1 MGITVTAKA
10 ETINLR
16 GTDIAILVETI
27 AQVTGKNFIL
37 DPRVKGNVTVIS
49 SKDMSPEAV
58 YQVFLSILQVHGFA
72 AVEAGEVVK
81 ILPDV
86 NAKQSAPPIATRARP
101 GMDDDLVTRVIE
113 VQNVPAAQL
122 VPVLRPLIPQQGHLA
137 AYAPSNVLIISDRA
151 GNIDRMLKLIKR
163 VDRAGTAEIEVISM
177 EHASAAEVVR
187 IITNLNQGANKQDPN
202 AADFKVVAD
211 ERTNSVLMGGD
222 ESIRL
227 RMRGLIAHLDT
238 PLESGGNTHVIYLRY
253 AKAKELVTVLTG
265 IGSSITTEQ
274 GGAKKE
280 QASAISIQA
289 DESSNALV
297 ITAPPDIVKS
307 LRSVVQQ
314 LDVRRAQVAV
324 EAIIAELSASKAAEL
339 GVQFAIGSG
348 LENGSGIGGATTFSG
363 NALGGAV
370 SSTNPLGF
378 SNGLTV
384 GVLDGTLSIPG
395 IEGSFLNIRALA
407 RALRADTDTNVLSTP
422 TLMTLDN
429 EEAEIVVGQNVPFLT
444 GQFTNTG
451 ATDGATNPF
460 QTIQRQDVGVTLKVK
475 PQINEGDAIK
485 LDIEQEVSSIAPAT
499 SSVSSSDII
508 TNKRSIKT
516 SVLVD
521 DGQILV
527 LGGLIEDRYSES
539 EDKVPVLGDLPLLGA
554 LFRYSKTTKDK
565 QNLMVFIRPSIIRS
579 SNTGDAVSS
588 AKYNFIR
595 ARQLDERAKG
605 VSLMSEEESPILP
618 TIEDY
623 QRLYRQTS
631 PGHTFE
637 SRPQE

>member
-1 MGITVTAKA
+1 M
-10 ETINLR
+10 
-16 GTDIAILVETI
+16 
-27 AQVTGKNFIL
+27 
-37 DPRVKGNVTVIS
+37 
-49 SKDMSPEAV
+49 
-58 YQVFLSILQVHGFA
+58 
-72 AVEAGEVVK
+72 
-81 ILPDV
+81 
-86 NAKQSAPPIATRARP
+86 
-101 GMDDDLVTRVIE
+101 TRVIE
-113 VQNVPAAQL
+113 VKNVPAAQL

-151 GNIDRMLKLIKR
+151 SNIDRMLTLINR
-163 VDRAGTAEIEVISM
+163 VDRAGTSEIEVIAL
-177 EHASAAEVVR
+177 EHASAAEIVR

-238 PLESGGNTHVIYLRY
+238 PSDSGGNTHVIYLRY

-265 IGSSITTEQ
+265 IGTSITTEQ
-274 GGAKKE
+274 GGAAKE

-307 LRSVVQQ
+307 LRTVVQQ

-348 LENGSGIGGATTFSG
+348 LGNASGVAGATNFSG
-363 NALGGAV
+363 NAFGGSV
-370 SSTNPLGF
+370 SSLNPLGF
-378 SNGLTV
+378 SNGLTL

-395 IEGSFLNIRALA
+395 LEGTFLNIRALA
-407 RALRADTDTNVLSTP
+407 RALRADSDTNVLSTP

-475 PQINEGDAIK
+475 PQINEGNAIK

-527 LGGLIEDRYSES
+527 LGGLIEDRYAES

-565 QNLMVFIRPSIIRS
+565 QNLMVFIRPTIIRGS
-579 SNTGDAVSS
+579 GEGDMVSS
-588 AKYNFIR
+588 AKYNFMR
-595 ARQLDERAKG
+595 ARQLAEREKG
-605 VSLMSEEESPILP
+605 VSLMSEEESPLLP
-618 TIEDY
+618 TFDDY
-623 QRLYRQTS
+623 LKLYRQTG
-631 PGHTFE
+631 PGGVIE
-637 SRPQE
+637 AQPQE